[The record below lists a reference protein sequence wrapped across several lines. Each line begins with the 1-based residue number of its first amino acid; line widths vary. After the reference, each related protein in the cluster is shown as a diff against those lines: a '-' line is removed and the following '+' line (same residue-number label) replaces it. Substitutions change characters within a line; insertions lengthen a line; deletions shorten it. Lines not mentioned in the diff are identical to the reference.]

1 MAEGSTPR
9 IWGMRLLFLALSL
22 LLIFSKLIP
31 LDFQPQVWAGP
42 DMLVA
47 LTFAWAL
54 RRPEFVPALSVGLI
68 ILLADLLFLRPPGL
82 WAALMVIATQAL
94 KNRARNLRDQ
104 PFMMEWLAVA
114 GIFLAISLGNRLV
127 LAMLMVPQAPLGLTV
142 IHVAMTLIC
151 YPVVVMISQLMFGVR
166 KAAPG
171 DLDRL
176 GQRI

>member
-1 MAEGSTPR
+1 MAEGTTPR
-9 IWGMRLLFLALSL
+9 VWAMRLMFVALAM
-22 LLIFSKLIP
+22 LLIFSKLMP
-31 LDFQPQVWAGP
+31 LDFRPKVWAGP
-42 DMLVA
+42 DLLVA

-68 ILLADLLFLRPPGL
+68 ILLADLLFMRPPGL
-82 WAALMVIATQAL
+82 WAALMVIGTQAL

-104 PFMMEWLAVA
+104 TFVMEWLAVA
-114 GIFLAISLGNRLV
+114 GMFLAISLGNRMV
-127 LAMLMVPQAPLGLTV
+127 LAVLLVPQAPLGLTV

-151 YPVVVMISQLMFGVR
+151 YPVVVIISQWVFGVR